1 MSERPGFTVSPAM
14 YEDQFGNTHVS
25 FDNAIVVDHGRR
37 QQIQAE
43 ALDDQTS
50 FITQDSEGNLEHQ
63 WDFEGTEEVVN
74 YIHSDEDDAET
85 YDADEGEFD
94 LAEYIFDEILPES
107 DYDQIIA
114 WAGENCS
121 EEYIDWFDA
130 TIDAGDVSDIEEAI
144 NALIDAFNDDIDF
157 Q

>member
-50 FITQDSEGNLEHQ
+50 FITQDSEGNLEHE
-63 WDFEGTEEVVN
+63 WDFEGTEEVVD
-74 YIHSDEDDAET
+74 YIHSDDDDAES
-85 YDADEGEFD
+85 YDAEDGEFN
-94 LAEYIFDEILPES
+94 LAEYIFDEIIPES
-107 DYDQIIA
+107 DYDEIIA
-114 WAGENCS
+114 WAGENWS
-121 EEYIDWFDA
+121 EEMIEWFDSV
-130 TIDAGDVSDIEEAI
+130 IEHGDASQVEEAI
-144 NALIDAFNDDIDF
+144 SDLIDAFNDDIDF